1 MTLGLVHLSIACD
14 EFIQF
19 AIRNNETSIK
29 TPTMNEFQ
37 IIMNKIQLTPI
48 NCVILLWV
56 PLVQKKICFVA
67 LGRDLQKIS
76 IESKKCNFWI
86 INLSH
91 RVDRWFFPYQADLDE
106 CREKRC
112 VLKVLRSIQ
121 DLKVELSLQR
131 ILFLNE
137 ITF

>member
-48 NCVILLWV
+48 NCVILLRV
-56 PLVQKKICFVA
+56 PLVPKKNLLCRSRERFAEDIH
-67 LGRDLQKIS
+67 RKI
-76 IESKKCNFWI
+76 EMQF
-86 INLSH
+86 
-91 RVDRWFFPYQADLDE
+91 LD
-106 CREKRC
+106 
-112 VLKVLRSIQ
+112 
-121 DLKVELSLQR
+121 
-131 ILFLNE
+131 N
-137 ITF
+137 